1 MTILDQIVADKRAEV
16 ARLAKREVTADLLRE
31 KIAARGGLRP
41 FRQALLSPRFGS
53 LGLIAEIKKASP
65 SAGVI
70 CPNLDPAGMAKAYES
85 GGASCLSVLTDRKHF
100 QGSLHDLK
108 AVRRAAKLPLLRKD
122 FVIDARQILE
132 AVEWGADAVLLIA
145 AILDDPSLAA
155 LHQLATAAGLDA
167 LVEVHD
173 EAELE
178 RALRIGAG
186 LIGVNNRNLRNFAV
200 DLEITE
206 KLASKLAKLPNREAL
221 VLVSESGVRTRE
233 DAARLA
239 RCGAQALLVGEALMR
254 AGASAV
260 AENIANL
267 IGIRGSSGKRNE
279 SKK

>member
-16 ARLAKREVTADLLRE
+16 SRLAKREVTADLLRE
-31 KIAARGGLRP
+31 KIAARGGVRP
-41 FRQALLSPRFGS
+41 FRDALLHPRFGR

-70 CPNLDPAGMAKAYES
+70 CPNLDPAGMARAYQS

-108 AVRRAAKLPLLRKD
+108 AVRKAAKLPILRKD

-145 AILDDPSLAA
+145 AILDDPALET

-173 EAELE
+173 EAELK
-178 RALRIGAG
+178 RALRIGAD

-200 DLEITE
+200 DLETAE
-206 KLASKLAKLPNREAL
+206 KLAAKLATLPNRGAL
-221 VLVSESGVRTRE
+221 VLVAESGIRTRE
-233 DAARLA
+233 DADRLA
-239 RCGAQALLVGEALMR
+239 GCGAQALLVGEALMR
-254 AGASAV
+254 AGASFV
-260 AENIANL
+260 AENIADL
-267 IGIRGSSGKRNE
+267 IEIRG
-279 SKK
+279 

>member
-16 ARLAKREVTADLLRE
+16 ARLVKREVTADLLRE
-31 KIAARGGLRP
+31 KIAARGGVRP
-41 FRQALLSPRFGS
+41 FRQALLHPRFGR

-70 CPNLDPAGMAKAYES
+70 CPNLNPASRAKAYES
-85 GGASCLSVLTDRKHF
+85 SGASCLSVLTDKKYF

-108 AVRRAAKLPLLRKD
+108 AVREVSQLPLLRKD

-132 AVEWGADAVLLIA
+132 AVESGADAVLLIT
-145 AILDDPSLAA
+145 AILDDPALET

-173 EAELE
+173 EAELK
-178 RALRIGAG
+178 RALRIGAD
-186 LIGVNNRNLRNFAV
+186 LIGINNRNLRNFAV
-200 DLEITE
+200 DLKTAE
-206 KLASKLAKLPNREAL
+206 KLAAKLATLPNRKSLLL
-221 VLVSESGVRTRE
+221 VAESGIRTRE

-239 RCGAQALLVGEALMR
+239 RCGAQALLVGELLMR
-254 AGASAV
+254 SSASSI

-267 IGIRGSSGKRNE
+267 IRIRG
-279 SKK
+279 

>member
-16 ARLAKREVTADLLRE
+16 ARLAKQEVTADLLRE
-31 KIAARGGLRP
+31 EIAARGGVRP
-41 FRQALLSPRFGS
+41 FRQALLHPRFGR

-70 CPNLDPAGMAKAYES
+70 CPNLNPADIAKAYES
-85 GGASCLSVLTDRKHF
+85 GGASCLSVLTDGKYF

-108 AVRRAAKLPLLRKD
+108 TVREASKLPLLRKD

-132 AVEWGADAVLLIA
+132 AAEWGADAVLLIA
-145 AILDDPSLAA
+145 SILDDPA
-155 LHQLATAAGLDA
+155 LETLYQLATAAGLNA

-173 EAELE
+173 EADFK
-178 RALRIGAG
+178 RALRIGAD

-206 KLASKLAKLPNREAL
+206 TLAAKLATLPNRETLLL
-221 VLVSESGVRTRE
+221 VAESGIRTRE
-233 DAARLA
+233 DATRLA
-239 RCGAQALLVGEALMR
+239 RCGAQALLVGETLMR
-254 AGASAV
+254 AGANSV

-267 IGIRGSSGKRNE
+267 IGIRS
-279 SKK
+279 

>member
-16 ARLAKREVTADLLRE
+16 ARLAKREVTANLLRE
-31 KIAARGGLRP
+31 KIAARGGVRP
-41 FRQALLSPRFGS
+41 FRQALLHPRFGS

-70 CPNLDPAGMAKAYES
+70 CPNLNPADMAKAYES
-85 GGASCLSVLTDRKHF
+85 GGASCLSVLTDRKYF

-108 AVRRAAKLPLLRKD
+108 TVREASKLPLLRKD

-145 AILDDPSLAA
+145 AILDDPALKALHRLAA
-155 LHQLATAAGLDA
+155 EAGLDA

-173 EAELE
+173 EAELK
-178 RALRIGAG
+178 RALRIGAD

-206 KLASKLAKLPNREAL
+206 KLAAKLATLPNRKSLLL
-221 VLVSESGVRTRE
+221 VAESGIRTRE
-233 DAARLA
+233 DATRLA
-239 RCGAQALLVGEALMR
+239 RCGAQSLLIGETLMR
-254 AGASAV
+254 TGANSV

-267 IGIRGSSGKRNE
+267 KSEFAASSKQN
-279 SKK
+279 

>member
-16 ARLAKREVTADLLRE
+16 ARLAKRKVTADLLRE

-70 CPNLDPAGMAKAYES
+70 CPNLNPAGLAKAYES

-108 AVRRAAKLPLLRKD
+108 AVRKAAKLPLLRKD

-145 AILDDPSLAA
+145 AILDDPLLEA
-155 LHQLATAAGLDA
+155 LYRLSTAAGLDA

-178 RALRIGAG
+178 RALGISAG

-206 KLASKLAKLPNREAL
+206 KLASKLAKLPTREAL
-221 VLVSESGVRTRE
+221 VLVAESGVRTRE
-233 DAARLA
+233 DADRLA
-239 RCGAQALLVGEALMR
+239 RCGAQALLVGESLMR

>member
-145 AILDDPSLAA
+145 AILDDPSLEA

>member
-31 KIAARGGLRP
+31 KIAARGDVRS
-41 FRQALLSPRFGS
+41 FRKALLPPRFGR

-70 CPNLDPAGMAKAYES
+70 CPNLNPADMAKAYES

-108 AVRRAAKLPLLRKD
+108 TVREASKLPLLRKD
-122 FVIDARQILE
+122 FVIDAQQILE
-132 AVEWGADAVLLIA
+132 AAEWGADAVLLIA
-145 AILDDPSLAA
+145 AILDDPALEA
-155 LHQLATAAGLDA
+155 LHQLATAAGLNA

-173 EAELE
+173 EAEIK
-178 RALRIGAG
+178 RALRIGAD

-200 DLEITE
+200 DLEVTE
-206 KLASKLAKLPNREAL
+206 KLAAKLATLPNRETLLL
-221 VLVSESGVRTRE
+221 VAESGIRTRE
-233 DAARLA
+233 DATRLA
-239 RCGAQALLVGEALMR
+239 RCGAQALLVGETLMR
-254 AGASAV
+254 AGANSV

-267 IGIRGSSGKRNE
+267 IGMRG
-279 SKK
+279 